1 MRTGVCTERRPRQRE
16 TSVKVR
22 RSILAAVFAATSALV
37 PVALN
42 AVPGAQAA
50 PGGITCDLRGF
61 VLKDPTA
68 LGSDPNSSAI
78 EGSGY
83 FGSAKVAG
91 QVTPSQVTCTGMITG
106 TATVRGQ
113 FVWCPQSTDHDP
125 NTNPSAAW
133 RAANHGHATYAAAQA
148 HQSQTNPAH
157 THAAPTQFDCNGAG
171 GDGTPDEAVSPGHV
185 EGGGNCAPFVQ
196 NEACEHPTNV
206 HVVGTQGVL
215 EGEIWND
222 TVTGDVAP
230 DCTFGFEGHALA
242 PPRLDVTI
250 TCGGQTWEGTAEAS
264 FVPVLGTAGDNF
276 ESPDTNAY
284 PEKRTCA
291 DWMAEMGP
299 QHPDCFRAVI
309 FDGNITAAA
318 TA

>member
-1 MRTGVCTERRPRQRE
+1 
-16 TSVKVR
+16 VKVR

-50 PGGITCDLRGF
+50 PGGISCDLRGF

-83 FGSAKVAG
+83 FGAAKVAS
-91 QVTPSQVTCTGMITG
+91 VLVDSQVTCTGTISG
-106 TATVRGQ
+106 TANVRGE

-125 NTNPSAAW
+125 NTNPSTAW
-133 RAANHGHATYAAAQA
+133 RAANHNHATYAEAQD
-148 HQSQTNPAH
+148 HVTSPPH
-157 THAAPTQFDCNGAG
+157 THAAPTQFNCNGAG
-171 GDGTPDEAVSPGHV
+171 GDGTPDEAAYPGHAEV
-185 EGGGNCAPFVQ
+185 GGNCAPFVQ

-206 HVVGTQGVL
+206 HVVGS
-215 EGEIWND
+215 
-222 TVTGDVAP
+222 GDLLGDSWLNTLSQTNAP
-230 DCTFGFEGHALA
+230 DCAFTFEGHALA
-242 PPRLDVTI
+242 PPRLDVVM
-250 TCGGQTWEGTAEAS
+250 TCGTLGTWTGSAEAS
-264 FVPVLGTAGDNF
+264 FVPVIGQAGDVFGSSDPGN
-276 ESPDTNAY
+276 Y
-284 PEKRTCA
+284 PEKKTCA
-291 DWMAEMGP
+291 VWMAEMGP
-299 QHPDCFRAVI
+299 EHPDCFRAVI